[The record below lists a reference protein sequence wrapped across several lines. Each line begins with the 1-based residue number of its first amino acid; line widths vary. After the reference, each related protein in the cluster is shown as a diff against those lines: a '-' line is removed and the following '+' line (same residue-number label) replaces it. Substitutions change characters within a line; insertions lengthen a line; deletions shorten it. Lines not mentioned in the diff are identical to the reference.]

1 MRDDKVETEN
11 NHNHNHNHNDTDNN
25 ITTITPT
32 NRKPQG
38 TTVAM
43 EMSAEASAVVSSDS
57 DHDME
62 EEQQQR
68 QDHGGHGKAIGEQNP
83 NDKKNMMN
91 DAALRGQQQ
100 KQQQQQQQKGADDA
114 DKQNERKENDDDI
127 DEDLRERPY
136 LFGDPEDPKNAD
148 EFYGEDLDDE
158 DEAWVYKHL
167 RGGTEESV
175 SIRKEGS
182 EKLEQAKML
191 KPRESDAVLSCPLCF
206 NIVCMDCQQHEQYE
220 DQFRAM
226 FVMNIGVDWERKLV
240 YDTKSKALVEKEEP
254 SKQLLLLS
262 NEASPSTSTTA
273 AMSNN
278 DNEKDNDKKG
288 NAVPEDT
295 DDEVYYSVHCLNCRT
310 QVAALDMSDE
320 VYHFFG
326 VLASA

>member
-32 NRKPQG
+32 NRKQQG

-57 DHDME
+57 DHDMEE

-100 KQQQQQQQKGADDA
+100 KQQKQQQKGADDA